1 MNNSPRLAQRL
12 WRRIGTWLGIVS
24 VASCS
29 VPSSPPVEPGARPAL
44 PPAPAAAPAKK
55 PDATIVGV
63 QPIIRTAAELRRH
76 AAQRLVAAN
85 PGKVYLGKPPDPL
98 LAIPV
103 LEIELLPD
111 GHIRHIEVLRRPSQ
125 AQDTIQLAI
134 DAVKR
139 AAPFGD
145 LRHMHEA
152 RRFTETFLFDDDR
165 RFKPRTLD

>member
-1 MNNSPRLAQRL
+1 MTHTQTVAQRL

-29 VPSSPPVEPGARPAL
+29 VPSSTPVEPTPRPAT
-44 PPAPAAAPAKK
+44 PPAPAAAPIKK
-55 PDATIVGV
+55 PEASIVGA
-63 QPIIRTAAELRRH
+63 QPIIRTAADLRRH

-85 PGKVYLGKPPDPL
+85 PGRVYLGKPPDPL

-103 LEIELLPD
+103 LEVELLPD
-111 GHIRHIEVLRRPSQ
+111 GSIRRIEILRRPSQ